1 MDYKILLL
9 QYSRLGM
16 ADHQIYSYFSSY
28 LLSRDQL
35 RQLGFPQHSS
45 LYPGQAYIYRDPE
58 FCHSLTDGAANMDMD
73 DGDLCVRSHLDAN
86 AEPFVPSPAESSSR
100 HLQAKLLYDSDSD
113 SSGAAVTPE
122 RKPSL
127 EEMSSISL
135 NATAK
140 EFVPTGGG
148 PPPSSLSSSISCP
161 IISNAANTTNS
172 TFYNT
177 PSTLSSSCNT
187 VTSDTS
193 RVSEPSE
200 SPDTAV
206 ERVCVRCAKTFLM
219 RGDGEYLELDQCHYH
234 WGKLRSKA
242 NIYTCCQAQQVCIS
256 ESVKP
261 SAKYLQSRRRPLVRP
276 SPG

>member
-1 MDYKILLL
+1 M

-86 AEPFVPSPAESSSR
+86 AEPFVPSPAESSSQ

-193 RVSEPSE
+193 RVSEPNE

-256 ESVKP
+256 ESVEP